1 MPASIAE
8 ELPHLSNQ
16 DVEILYTIVTT
27 AEKLPGPPYRAL
39 FAAYDK
45 VLAER
50 GINPNYDRVYF
61 RFLLRMR
68 GASPQKQPQF
78 PTRPHNEIQTGSA
91 ISHDDPTSTETLYG
105 RFTALLGDMGIQLE
119 VDEQGEGVE
128 EVTRRLDEYDL
139 DELGGEVE
147 QEEEAAAPYAQAMHT
162 PRSRRAS
169 FNDSNYDRTRD
180 LGPWDYEDG
189 DALASGREN
198 QGLSAPPRRPSSS
211 SQMLDPSTWRHGRAR
226 SSSREPRAGLHSA
239 LPYRGRLSARGPSEV
254 RNTRRRGRSV
264 SSQGSI
270 RITRT
275 EEIKRQQPNSS
286 SFDELDDFDSPRTR
300 RSSIGS
306 PRPESPHYVPPEML
320 YRPSPAQMLADA
332 ETFLYARKLFMARR
346 AMHTWRDKAMEQRDL
361 YMQMDEAA
369 DRFNKRKLMEAALE
383 MFKLQHNAMQ
393 QQKETDRFFEH
404 LERRAEKARNL
415 FVLTKAFTHWA
426 NSAADEVMRTQ
437 VARRHILRFK
447 YFNAWHEITAV
458 QELKV
463 RRHVLAKFF
472 AIWCRRYAA
481 LQEEHDVALAFR
493 SENVIQQAYSACF
506 WEFSGRRATKR
517 YDATLKRKAI
527 TTLIDR
533 LLQVKEKEAEIQAK
547 RETELKRK
555 GLQILSNKVMSV
567 QCLGPAAEDL
577 RNKRLLLLGLNSIKV
592 QARLNPIERD
602 LTQSLHAGLARR
614 ALTTLRVR
622 AEQSRRAAQLN
633 QLLVLRNAFTAWN
646 DQLRCQ
652 ALAQRIDDRVI
663 IQALYKWSL
672 ATRGSIL
679 SRLQD
684 TKLKRS
690 MFRNWANKTGDK
702 STRLAASER
711 ILRESEEMRLKRKAF
726 DALRVELQK
735 QRQREA
741 QALSMYE
748 PRVVSR
754 CWTTLHT
761 KHQQVQELETWGTDA
776 QFYTLTTHT
785 LRKWRESTH
794 QSQRMR
800 KREAYATVRRRT
812 KLGIA
817 RRAFEIW
824 RAKAAHVEMAQRQAH
839 EMRENAVLGLA
850 THCLEFWHENA
861 ISSREQDQEA
871 ERIRR
876 VRLLS
881 GAYGALASKL
891 QKVSTDQERA
901 VAFLDA
907 HVAAEAVECLKKLNW
922 RLFQVRTQQR
932 SGQALAQRN
941 FERHVKS
948 MIKHWAARTRQS
960 REARGL
966 PLAESVVDEGEQ
978 EIQILQRRTT
988 DGSTVP
994 DEEQNN
1000 NGRNDD
1006 WTAFDPSALD
1016 LGDVKLNLNFNT
1028 APTLAASRPFFS
1040 RNSSPTRTVHRE
1052 PPAELDQ
1059 ETPNPF
1065 ALTINP
1071 GGAPN
1076 PNILTSTPAPLP
1088 GYLRTPSKRS
1098 TIRARRIAALSST
1111 VPTNTNTNSN
1121 NTNTNTAT
1129 ITAPTALSSS
1139 TRTFVLPG
1147 AGLAQSHTGSTTPA
1161 AAPSLPHQF
1170 ARSTALFPQ
1179 DSIAGPSVA
1188 APGTAPPPGRATGPA
1203 PPYGATPAGFPASTS
1218 SGARLKTAITPF
1230 ARKLTQGGYPTGG
1243 ASASRGVVGRR
1254 RFGGGNGSVAGS
1266 GWGGF
1271 EDIAEDDHAAAA
1283 SGSGEE
1289 GKGKEAE
1296 RGF

>member
-50 GINPNYDRVYF
+50 GINPNHDRVYF

-68 GASPQKQPQF
+68 GASPQMQPQLQ
-78 PTRPHNEIQTGSA
+78 TRPHGEFQTGSA
-91 ISHDDPTSTETLYG
+91 LGHDDPTSTETLYG
-105 RFTALLGDMGIQLE
+105 RFTTLLGDMGIQLE

-128 EVTRRLDEYDL
+128 EVNRRFDEHDL
-139 DELGGEVE
+139 DDLGGEVE
-147 QEEEAAAPYAQAMHT
+147 EEEEEEEASASYGQAMPT

-180 LGPWDYEDG
+180 LGPWDDEDENG
-189 DALASGREN
+189 FVPGRGH
-198 QGLSAPPRRPSSS
+198 QGLSAPPRRPRSS
-211 SQMLDPSTWRHGRAR
+211 SQLLDPSTWRRGRAR
-226 SSSREPRAGLHSA
+226 SSSRDSRAAMHSA
-239 LPYRGRLSARGPSEV
+239 LPYRGRLSSRAPSEV
-254 RNTRRRGRSV
+254 RHTRRRARSV

-275 EEIKRQQPNSS
+275 EEIQRQQPNSL
-286 SFDELDDFDSPRTR
+286 SFEDLDDFGSPRR
-300 RSSIGS
+300 RSSIGG

-320 YRPSPAQMLADA
+320 YRPSLAQMVADA
-332 ETFLYARKLFMARR
+332 ETFSYARSLFAARR
-346 AMHTWRDKAMEQRDL
+346 VMHTWRDKAIEQRDL
-361 YMQMDEAA
+361 HMEMGEAA

-383 MFKLQHNAMQ
+383 MFKLQHNAKR
-393 QQKETDRFFEH
+393 QQKETERFFEH

-458 QELKV
+458 EELKV

-472 AIWCRRYAA
+472 AIWRRRYTA
-481 LQEEHDVALAFR
+481 LQEERDVALAFR

-506 WEFSGRRATKR
+506 WEFSERRAAKR
-517 YDATLKRKAI
+517 YDATLKRKAFA
-527 TTLIDR
+527 TLIDR
-533 LLQVKEKEAEIQAK
+533 LLQVKEKEAEVQAK
-547 RETELKRK
+547 REMDLKRK
-555 GLQILSNKVMSV
+555 SLQILSNKVMSV
-567 QCLGPAAEDL
+567 QSLGPAAEDL
-577 RNKRLLLLGLNSIKV
+577 RNKRLLSLGFNSIKV
-592 QARLNPIERD
+592 QAKLNPIERELVQKVD
-602 LTQSLHAGLARR
+602 IGLARR

-622 AEQSRRAAQLN
+622 AEQSRKAAQLN

-652 ALAQRIDDRVI
+652 ALAQRIDDRMIV
-663 IQALYKWSL
+663 QALYKWSL

-679 SRLQD
+679 SRLQE
-684 TKLKRS
+684 TKLKGS

-702 STRLAASER
+702 SNRLAASER

-726 DALRVELQK
+726 GVLREKLQE
-735 QRQREA
+735 QRQCES
-741 QALSMYE
+741 QALSMYA

-754 CWTTLHT
+754 CWTALKT
-761 KHQQVQELETWGTDA
+761 KHQQVRELEVWGTDA
-776 QFYTLTTHT
+776 QFYTLTTHA
-785 LRKWRESTH
+785 LKKWRESTH

-800 KREAYATVRRRT
+800 KREVYATVRRRT

-817 RRAFEIW
+817 RRAFETW

-839 EMRENAVLGLA
+839 EMRENAVLRLA
-850 THCLEFWHENA
+850 THCLQFWHEKA
-861 ISSREQDQEA
+861 ISFEQQDKEA

-876 VRLLS
+876 MRLLS
-881 GAYGALASKL
+881 GAYGALFSKL
-891 QKVSTDQERA
+891 QKVSNDQDRA
-901 VAFLDA
+901 AAFLDA
-907 HVAAEAVECLKKLNW
+907 QVAAAAVECLKKMNW

-932 SGQALAQRN
+932 SGEALAERN
-941 FERHVKS
+941 FERHAKS
-948 MIKHWAARTRQS
+948 MIKHWAARARQS

-966 PLAESVVDEGEQ
+966 TLAESVVDEGEQ
-978 EIQILQRRTT
+978 EIETSQRRTT

-1000 NGRNDD
+1000 GGRNDD

-1016 LGDVKLNLNFNT
+1016 LGDVKLSLNFNT
-1028 APTLAASRPFFS
+1028 APTFAASRPLFS
-1040 RNSSPTRTVHRE
+1040 RNSSPTRPVQNE
-1052 PPAELDQ
+1052 PPAEPEQ
-1059 ETPNPF
+1059 EPPNPF

-1121 NTNTNTAT
+1121 NTATNTAT
-1129 ITAPTALSSS
+1129 ITAPTAFSSS

-1147 AGLAQSHTGSTTPA
+1147 AGPAQSYTGSTTPA
-1161 AAPSLPHQF
+1161 AAPPLPYQF
-1170 ARSTALFPQ
+1170 ARSTTLFPT
-1179 DSIAGPSVA
+1179 DPIAGPSFI
-1188 APGTAPPPGRATGPA
+1188 APGTAPPPGRATAPA
-1203 PPYGATPAGFPASTS
+1203 PPYGVTPAGFPVQA

-1230 ARKLTQGGYPTGG
+1230 ARKLTQGGYPASGG
-1243 ASASRGVVGRR
+1243 SGTRSVVGRR
-1254 RFGGGNGSVAGS
+1254 RFGGGNGSGS
-1266 GWGGF
+1266 VTGAAWGF
-1271 EDIAEDDHAAAA
+1271 EDIAEDDHA
-1283 SGSGEE
+1283 GVGGGKE
-1289 GKGKEAE
+1289 KGKEAE
-1296 RGF
+1296 RGA